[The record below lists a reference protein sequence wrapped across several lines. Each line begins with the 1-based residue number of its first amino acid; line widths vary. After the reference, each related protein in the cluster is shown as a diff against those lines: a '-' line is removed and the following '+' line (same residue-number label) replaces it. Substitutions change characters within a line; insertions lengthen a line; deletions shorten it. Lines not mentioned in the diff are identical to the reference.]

1 MNYKI
6 CYVFALAFFDAAI
19 IPAALLDMPEPFL
32 VPCDV
37 GDLQCLKRSTKLF
50 LSHTYKGIPSI
61 DILPIDPLSISGV
74 DVPFQGDNLVYS
86 NKNITMIGLSSQTLE
101 ALKMDLRT
109 RSVAL
114 TTSAD
119 VYIRG
124 DINQVNRNLGRSV
137 AGHFRTSGSVLCTA
151 LYSYTFGRDGMDVEH
166 YVVGP
171 ETISCEVVDTP
182 VVSFSSP
189 LAETCNDTFC
199 PEEIK
204 QLWKTNF
211 SKIMEKAYV
220 TVVHNIR
227 AAAKVLPATAF
238 FKNPHGNGN

>member
-6 CYVFALAFFDAAI
+6 CYVFALAFFDAALLS
-19 IPAALLDMPEPFL
+19 AALINNPEPLL
-32 VPCDV
+32 VPCNV
-37 GDLQCLKRSTKLF
+37 GDLECLKRSTELF
-50 LSHTYKGIPSI
+50 LRQTYKGIPALN
-61 DILPIDPLSISGV
+61 ILPIDPLSIPAL
-74 DVPFQGDNLVYS
+74 DVPFQGDNLVYL
-86 NKNITMIGLSSQTLE
+86 NKNITVTGLGPQKLE

-109 RSVAL
+109 GSVVL

-119 VYIRG
+119 VNIHG
-124 DINQVNRNLGRSV
+124 DINQVFRNLGRTV
-137 AGHFRTSGSVLCTA
+137 AGHFWTYGRVLCTA
-151 LYSYTFGRDGMDVEH
+151 SYSYNLQRDGMGVEH

-171 ETISCEVVDTP
+171 ETTSCELVDTP
-182 VVSFSSP
+182 VVSFSSQ
-189 LAETCNDTFC
+189 LAETCNDAFC
-199 PEEIK
+199 PEGIK

-211 SKIMEKAYV
+211 CKIVEKAYV

>member
-6 CYVFALAFFDAAI
+6 CYVFALAIFDAAI
-19 IPAALLDMPEPFL
+19 IPAALLEMPEPFL
-32 VPCDV
+32 VPCDF
-37 GDLQCLKRSTKLF
+37 GDLGCLKLSTNLF
-50 LSHTYKGIPSI
+50 LSQTYKGIPSI

-74 DVPFQGDNLVYS
+74 DVPFPGDNLVYS
-86 NKNITMIGLSSQTLE
+86 NKNITVLGLANQALVALE
-101 ALKMDLRT
+101 MDLKT

-114 TTSAD
+114 STSAD
-119 VYIRG
+119 VYISG
-124 DINQVNRNLGRSV
+124 DINQVYRNLGRSV

-151 LYSYTFGRDGMDVEH
+151 LYNYTFARDGMEVEH

-171 ETISCEVVDTP
+171 ETNSCEVFETP

-189 LAETCNDTFC
+189 LAEMCNDTFC

-220 TVVHNIR
+220 TVIHNIR